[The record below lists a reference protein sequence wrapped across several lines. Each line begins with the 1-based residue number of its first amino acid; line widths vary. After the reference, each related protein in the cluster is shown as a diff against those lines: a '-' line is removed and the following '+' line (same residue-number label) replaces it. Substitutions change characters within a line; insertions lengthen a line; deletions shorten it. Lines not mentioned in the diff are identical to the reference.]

1 MRNLDDYQKQ
11 YTKNN
16 PFEPNMVRYRRKNI
30 MKFIN
35 KYNPKSILEIGCAD
49 DPLFRYLNNFQKYI
63 VVEPVKKFCDLAVK
77 FSHEHTLKDNI
88 KIINNSF
95 EGQTD
100 YLNNFDFI
108 VCTGLLHEITHQ
120 RLFLENIFKLLEE
133 NTIVHLNV
141 PNANSFHR
149 ILGVKAGIIKNV
161 NEKSDLQKRFQQNN
175 IFSMEEL
182 KSLVKSVGFKIID
195 CGFITFK
202 PFTHAQMQAILDA
215 EILSIEVI
223 DSLAEMIDICPKNG
237 AEIYLN
243 LRR

>member
-11 YTKNN
+11 YIKNN
-16 PFEPNMVRYRRKNI
+16 PFEPNMVRYRRQNI
-30 MKFIN
+30 IKFIN
-35 KYNPKSILEIGCAD
+35 KYNPKSILEIGCAN
-49 DPLFRYLNNFQKYI
+49 DPLFRYLKNFEKYI
-63 VVEPVKKFCDLAVK
+63 VVEPVKKFCDLAVE
-77 FSHEHTLKDNI
+77 FSHEHTLNENI
-88 KIINNSF
+88 QIINNSF
-95 EGQTD
+95 ESQGEF
-100 YLNNFDFI
+100 LNDFDFI
-108 VCTGLLHEITHQ
+108 VCAGLLHEITNQ

-149 ILGVKAGIIKNV
+149 LLGVKAGIIQNV

-182 KSLVKSVGFKIID
+182 KGLVKSIGFKIID
-195 CGFITFK
+195 NGFITFK
-202 PFTHAQMQAILDA
+202 PFTHAQMQAILD
-215 EILSIEVI
+215 EGILSIELI
-223 DSLAEMIDICPKNG
+223 DSLAEMIHICPQNG